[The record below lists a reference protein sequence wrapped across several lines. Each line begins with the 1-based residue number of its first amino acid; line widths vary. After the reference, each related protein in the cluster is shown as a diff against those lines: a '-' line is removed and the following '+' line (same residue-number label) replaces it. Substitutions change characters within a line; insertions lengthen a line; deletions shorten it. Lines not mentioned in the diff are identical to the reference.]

1 MKRSIVMAA
10 TLSTVLLGV
19 MSASQAQQ
27 VVGPH
32 EPEHALG
39 VDDKALVSQPFRQSP
54 VTLVTALQRQT
65 LDQIAQIRVVSPG
78 ELRLQPA
85 IVARSRKPRDLDEMG
100 DPRRVHVGC
109 ALRSFARHF
118 LDDGEQMGASLAR
131 RFSSHDR
138 KASRKKSRSA
148 C

>member
-1 MKRSIVMAA
+1 VPAVGGLRNEGS
-10 TLSTVLLGV
+10 S
-19 MSASQAQQ
+19 SQAQQ

-39 VDDKALVSQPFRQSP
+39 VDDEALVSQPFRQSP

-65 LDQIAQIRVVSPG
+65 LDQIAQIRVVSLG

-85 IVARSRKPRDLDEMG
+85 IVAGSRKPRDLDEMR
-100 DPRRVHVGC
+100 DARRVRIGF
-109 ALRSFARHF
+109 ALRPFARHF
-118 LDDGEQMGASLAR
+118 FDDDEQMGASLAR